1 MKLSTAQKILKI
13 VGILTII
20 GAIVTIAFGA
30 LALFGTGSAIQSDP
44 ETMNRTEASRLGL
57 MIAGGAG
64 LVLGGV
70 FDLVTGILSVLSSKN
85 GKFAKTTLI
94 LTIISVAYTII
105 NSVASYSKSGFTT
118 SNVIL
123 MIVQIILAVLICVAA
138 NTAKVA
144 YEEGR
149 EA

>member
-30 LALFGTGSAIQSDP
+30 LALFSTGSAIQSDP

-118 SNVIL
+118 SNVIS

>member
-118 SNVIL
+118 SNVIS

>member
-30 LALFGTGSAIQSDP
+30 LALFSTGSAIQSDP

-105 NSVASYSKSGFTT
+105 NSIASYSKSGFTT

>member
-13 VGILTII
+13 VGIITII
-20 GAIVTIAFGA
+20 SSIIVIVLGA
-30 LALFGTGSAIQSDP
+30 LALVGTGSAIQSDP
-44 ETMNRTEASRLGL
+44 TAVNRTEAGGIG
-57 MIAGGAG
+57 MIILGGAG
-64 LVLGGV
+64 LILGGV

-94 LTIISVAYTII
+94 LTIISVVYSII
-105 NSVASYSKSGFTT
+105 QSVANYSKQGFTT
-118 SNVIL
+118 SNVIAL
-123 MIVQIILAVLICVAA
+123 IVEIVLAVLVCVAA

>member
-105 NSVASYSKSGFTT
+105 N
-118 SNVIL
+118 
-123 MIVQIILAVLICVAA
+123 
-138 NTAKVA
+138 
-144 YEEGR
+144 
-149 EA
+149 